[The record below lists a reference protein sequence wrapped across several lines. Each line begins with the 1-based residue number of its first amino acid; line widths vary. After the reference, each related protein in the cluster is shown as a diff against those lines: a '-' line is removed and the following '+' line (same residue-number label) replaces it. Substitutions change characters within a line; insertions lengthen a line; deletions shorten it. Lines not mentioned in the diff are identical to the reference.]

1 MWNYCI
7 KEVVKVKQKVQKFGK
22 FMHNRLKN
30 RYLWIAVIALVANMG
45 LSGYIELPENFE
57 GTASAF
63 LNVLMMLGIFNNPST
78 QSQNLFVDVDNDGID
93 DRYDDDISVDEGQV
107 G

>member
-1 MWNYCI
+1 MAKPFKDRFDEFKN
-7 KEVVKVKQKVQKFGK
+7 
-22 FMHNRLKN
+22 FMHNRMKN

-45 LSGYIELPENFE
+45 MSGFIELPENFE

-63 LNVLMMLGIFNNPST
+63 LNVLMILGIFNNPST
-78 QSQNLFVDVDNDGID
+78 ESQNLFVDVDKDGID
-93 DRYDDDISVDEGQV
+93 DRYDDDISTDDSSV

>member
-1 MWNYCI
+1 MAKPFKDRFDEFKN
-7 KEVVKVKQKVQKFGK
+7 
-22 FMHNRLKN
+22 FMHNRMKN

-45 LSGYIELPENFE
+45 MSGFIELPENFE

-63 LNVLMMLGIFNNPST
+63 LNVLMILGIFNNPST
-78 QSQNLFVDVDNDGID
+78 ESQNLFVDVDKDGID
-93 DRYDDDISVDEGQV
+93 DRYDDDISTNDSSV